1 MEVARKAFHLSL
13 LVDHS
18 SLFVAA
24 TPTPWDVV
32 GCEVG
37 GGEVGGGE
45 AGGFAVSCIEKRFR
59 IRKSKGVQNHCEGGD
74 SKNKQRLGLLTFLV
88 GLGPRRRLNRR
99 ALFVMDSSL
108 LASEYTVAT
117 KTKRTVAIINSW
129 KRLILSMDDLRTKR

>member
-1 MEVARKAFHLSL
+1 VEVARKAFHLSL

-37 GGEVGGGE
+37 GGE

-59 IRKSKGVQNHCEGGD
+59 IRKSKGVQNHCERGD

-99 ALFVMDSSL
+99 ALFVMDSLL